1 MKGIL
6 RITAIV
12 FSGIL
17 VTGLTRCQMSRKP
30 SEEEKTAYRQWAQAR
45 TLGPVAQ
52 WMEELAAQGLLPQ
65 DPCEAVPVASADA
78 VVLQPGESY
87 TTTIPVKLPVEYV
100 RDDGDVSMFDHHFSG
115 DPDFWVSRNEWGDA
129 GVRVTVRPGTVTPY
143 QFDAW
148 RLVKNGSRS
157 ILRAGDP
164 VLSAEETGRLSR
176 REIADLR
183 ARGMRFEPAVDFDP
197 DFDLEQA
204 KGLSHRADLTYTVEV
219 PDDLDLGPDAP
230 CRWGMV
236 LLKGRE
242 HEGRY
247 GFLLTHRKGE
257 QGLIL
262 QSPNL

>member
-12 FSGIL
+12 LSGIL
-17 VTGLTRCQMSRKP
+17 VGTLTRCQMNRKP
-30 SEEEKTAYRQWAQAR
+30 NEEEKTAYRQWAQAR
-45 TLGPVAQ
+45 ALGPVAQ

-65 DPCEAVPVASADA
+65 DPCDAVPESDADA

-87 TTTIPVKLPVEYV
+87 TATVAVNLPVEYV
-100 RDDGDVSMFDHHFSG
+100 RDDGDVSMFDHHFAG

-129 GVRVTVRPGTVTPY
+129 GVRVTVRPSAVTPY
-143 QFDAW
+143 LFDAW
-148 RLVKNGSRS
+148 RLVKNGNRS

-164 VLSAEETGRLSR
+164 SLSAEETGHLSR

-183 ARGMRFEPAVDFDP
+183 ERGMRFEPAVDFDP

-219 PDDLDLGPDAP
+219 PDDLDLGPEAP

-262 QSPNL
+262 QTPAL